1 MFSPEDLAART
12 DRASR
17 AATEAARELGL
28 TVTAPRTIYDVFSV
42 VVALDPAPVIARV
55 PTVLP
60 RSVTPAQQERF
71 QRNEL
76 AVTRWLAERGEP
88 TVVPSPLVPAEPVR
102 RDGFGITFWE
112 LIEGV
117 TEPALE
123 TGPRLALTA
132 RLHSL
137 LREYPGD
144 LRFLEPMDGFLDDAL
159 AQLADRPD
167 LLSPEDLDRARREWA
182 IVEPVI
188 ASEDAFLAE
197 FPDATIQPVHGDAP
211 YYNLIETP
219 GRVYFSDFEHVTRG
233 PVEWDLV
240 SIGDEGVA
248 AYDAEAARLGLRPVD
263 PRVLRFLE
271 SVRNLQVVGCLALA
285 PELPLLV
292 EGLKPVLE
300 QWRDTEP
307 AGGLGK

>member
-1 MFSPEDLAART
+1 MLSPEDLAART
-12 DRASR
+12 DRATR
-17 AATEAARELGL
+17 AAADAARELGV
-28 TVTAPRTIYDVFSV
+28 TVTAPRAIYDVFSV
-42 VVALDPAPVIARV
+42 VVVLDPAPVIARV

-60 RSVTPAQQERF
+60 RSVTPEQQIGF

-117 TEPALE
+117 TEPELD

-132 RLHSL
+132 RLHSV

-144 LRFLEPMDGFLDDAL
+144 LGFLAMMDGFLDDAL
-159 AQLADRPD
+159 EQLDGRPD
-167 LLSPEDLDRARREWA
+167 LLPPEDLDRARREWGVFA
-182 IVEPVI
+182 PLL
-188 ASEDAFLAE
+188 ASEEAFLAE
-197 FPDATIQPVHGDAP
+197 FPDADLQVVHGDAP

-219 GRVYFSDFEHVTRG
+219 DRVYFSDFEHVTRG

-240 SIGDEGVA
+240 GIGDEGVT
-248 AYDAEAARLGLRPVD
+248 AYNAEAAEFGLRPAD
-263 PRVLRFLE
+263 PRLLRAMEAL
-271 SVRNLQVVGCLALA
+271 RNLQLVGCLPMV
-285 PELPLLV
+285 PELPLLADAF
-292 EGLKPVLE
+292 KPLIE
-300 QWRDTEP
+300 HWRTTDP
-307 AGGLGK
+307 ADGLG